1 MVAIME
7 ISQSQRQAYSEID
20 EFLDLLT
27 EEEKNQIPSKLR
39 EYFKKEKDSEYHKGI
54 NPNIPIKDQNLKS
67 ETLALIALLNLQYW
81 CKDEAE
87 KERLKQIYA
96 DNEKKY
102 QEELRE
108 KYNPDEIF
116 KKDSKQ
122 NEQEPKEKVQLVE
135 YKETKFKKIFNK
147 ILNLFKIKNN
157 KRKD

>member
-1 MVAIME
+1 ME

-87 KERLKQIYA
+87 KERLKQVYA
-96 DNEKKY
+96 DNERKY
-102 QEELRE
+102 QEELRA

-116 KKDSKQ
+116 KKSNKIESD
-122 NEQEPKEKVQLVE
+122 KEKSNVDDKVQLIE
-135 YKETKFKKIFNK
+135 YKESFIKKVISKFLKIIGINKKEN
-147 ILNLFKIKNN
+147 
-157 KRKD
+157 